1 MPYKLRK
8 APKRDLY
15 WVIGKD
21 GTKHSKEPLPRERAE
36 AQMRALYAAEVKMR
50 GGASSFTPEMRE
62 RFRQMLTT
70 PSNRITT
77 PEQSQ
82 MEQQQANE
90 DSVFKKYGMTRPRSI
105 LGSGPIPSRN
115 VLQQIAT
122 QSYQANPSA
131 QVSDLTLISA
141 TPTLKFYKAPDNTI
155 VVGIRGTKPTDL
167 RDVKADAMIAAGQ
180 LESSDR
186 FKDDLNTLQQFQ
198 MKYPPSANDYYGV
211 GHSLGGAILDS
222 FLKKGLLKN
231 GVSYN
236 PAIQPQNLSDTS
248 IPNDRIFAEN
258 DPLYALAKPF
268 LAKKPEV
275 RPQRQKKWWEKL
287 VSAIPY
293 AGTAYNTYQGHM
305 LDQFAGGAKA
315 HKSFQA
321 QLKSI
326 GISPSKY
333 LKEAQAAAKSAG
345 LPYKV
350 LGFADDGE
358 HKLAI
363 PNADGKMIK
372 FGRVGYNDFLLWRH
386 LEASGKVPR
395 GEAAKHQ
402 NVFQKSH
409 SAMKGNWRKD
419 PFSPNNLAL
428 KILW

>member
-1 MPYKLRK
+1 MPVSLT
-8 APKRDLY
+8 
-15 WVIGKD
+15 D
-21 GTKHSKEPLPRERAE
+21 GMSPAM
-36 AQMRALYAAEVKMR
+36 A
-50 GGASSFTPEMRE
+50 E
-62 RFRQMLTT
+62 RFRQMVTPMF

-77 PEQSQ
+77 PEQAQ
-82 MEQQQANE
+82 REREQENE

-155 VVGIRGTKPTDL
+155 VVGIRGTKPTDF

-236 PAIQPQNLSDTS
+236 PAIQPQNLSDTN
-248 IPNDRIFAEN
+248 IPNERIFAEN

-275 RPQRQKKWWEKL
+275 RQQRQKKWWEKL

-315 HKSFQA
+315 HTSFQA
-321 QLKSI
+321 QLKSL
-326 GISPSKY
+326 GITPTKY
-333 LKEAQAAAKSAG
+333 LKDARAAARSAG
-345 LPYKV
+345 LPHKV

-395 GEAAKHQ
+395 GEAAKRR